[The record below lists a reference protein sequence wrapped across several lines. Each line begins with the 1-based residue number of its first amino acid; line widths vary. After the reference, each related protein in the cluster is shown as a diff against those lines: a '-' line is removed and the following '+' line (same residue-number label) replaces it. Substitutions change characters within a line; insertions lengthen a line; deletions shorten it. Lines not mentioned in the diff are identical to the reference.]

1 MASLYTVLP
10 FDATGTCQRRK
21 HYPLF
26 LSDVARDC
34 SDAAE
39 SLSQFDDLISGR
51 GNMDK
56 SPVGYRVYD
65 AHVGETAC
73 HIRAGMLLELYG
85 FYQKTPCIG
94 DSSVKR
100 ESYLNKYIALLQRT
114 RENAQN
120 LCFQLTMN
128 NTCPTKFGLGSKLEG
143 TDTFVAAL
151 GWIEP
156 EMKACGVE
164 TTSKSGFPEWDAGNP
179 RLVVRYLIAL
189 FVLAKYTEHSKC
201 SKTSHTIVR
210 LQPKKAASYASELIA
225 SSWNQQNNLYKGSG
239 CNRIEVRYKSLQKWV
254 SGLCCSWVQVWAARL
269 SFSSA
274 TQTLVSHC
282 IKSSPKGLQ
291 VVAAY
296 IGFLVCRRVWA
307 ENRWPLLLV
316 DRHFCSQGYHL
327 NLFRVTLQPVEP
339 PPTLEHHI
347 VSKLSW
353 HLTQVQPE
361 DIEES
366 STSQGPIICILGNSI
381 AGSHEEYLSRILDES
396 PECCISSS
404 AQPHRDEQCAAN
416 AEHRQH
422 LIETDHDRL
431 SQALL
436 AEHRAYPFPLK
447 EGAMEED
454 EVKELLDSIR
464 QFLPNDPLDQ
474 YFLKSRSEVNELGA
488 GRENMSTFRW
498 EHILAER
505 PRRLGRLLH
514 ETTVARRFNGFS
526 LS

>member
-10 FDATGTCQRRK
+10 FDATSTCQRRK

-34 SDAAE
+34 SDAVE
-39 SLSQFDDLISGR
+39 SLSQFADLMSGR
-51 GNMDK
+51 GDIEN
-56 SPVGYRVYD
+56 SPVGYRAYD

-73 HIRAGMLLELYG
+73 HIRAGMLMELYG
-85 FYQKTPCIG
+85 VYQQSANEKL
-94 DSSVKR
+94 
-100 ESYLNKYIALLQRT
+100 YLTKYIACLQQT
-114 RENAQN
+114 QENAQN
-120 LCFQLTMN
+120 LCFQLTSN
-128 NTCPTKFGLGSKLEG
+128 NACPTKFGLGSKLEG

-156 EMKACGVE
+156 ELKASHGVETE
-164 TTSKSGFPEWDAGNP
+164 TTSKSAFPEWNPGNP
-179 RLVVRYLIAL
+179 RLAVRYLIAL

-201 SKTSHTIVR
+201 SKTNHTIVR

-225 SSWNQQNNLYKGSG
+225 SSWNQGNNLYKGSG

-254 SGLCCSWVQVWAARL
+254 SGLCCSWVQVWAAKL

-296 IGFLVCRRVWA
+296 VGFLACRRVWA
-307 ENRWPLLLV
+307 GNRWPLLLV
-316 DRHFCSQGYHL
+316 DRYFCSQGYHL
-327 NLFRVTLQPVEP
+327 NLFRATLEPAVEP
-339 PPTLEHHI
+339 PSASDHHI
-347 VSKLSW
+347 VSTLSW
-353 HLTQVQPE
+353 NLTQVRPE
-361 DIEES
+361 DIDDPS
-366 STSQGPIICILGNSI
+366 ASQGPIICILGNSI
-381 AGSHEEYLSRILDES
+381 AGSHEEYLARTLDGS
-396 PECCISSS
+396 PECCVGSCVR
-404 AQPHRDEQCAAN
+404 PHRDNQCAAN
-416 AEHRQH
+416 VEHRQH
-422 LIETDHDRL
+422 FIGTDHDRL

-436 AEHRAYPFPLK
+436 AEHRAYPFPFK

-454 EVKELLDSIR
+454 EVNELLDSIR

-474 YFLKSRSEVNELGA
+474 YFLKSRSEVNDVGA
-488 GRENMSTFRW
+488 GRDNMSTFRW
-498 EHILAER
+498 EHILAES

-514 ETTVARRFNGFS
+514 EATIARRFSGFS